1 MKKIKVQFSG
11 SSLEK
16 KLNWIRLCVLVPFF
30 GMVLALLVMMVSFN
44 EQYDTSVQN
53 ISQASEFNFQFRED
67 IDYKMYRVVIGAD
80 TFEEMNPYVEIYKA
94 RMTLEQL
101 RKTALKQE
109 SKNRLDQINRLLSS
123 LEKYI
128 QEIQKSDIMKD
139 YKDNERILRHDVNIF
154 TELIEKK
161 ISQYIYFETG
171 NLKDLRSN
179 LRKRIMTAVAV
190 SAIIS
195 AFLTVLVWIFTN
207 RIAKSISEPIVD
219 LCNKTKLVGEG
230 DFTVRALNSETE
242 EVRIL
247 SKNFNQM
254 VRRIEQLVED
264 VTKEQMNL
272 RKTELELLQSQ
283 INPHFLYNT
292 LDTIIWLAADG
303 QNEQVVQIVQDLST
317 FFRECLSKGEGLIPI
332 RNELLHVES
341 YLKIQSIRYQDILD
355 FSIDVPE
362 EILDNKIIKMTLQPL
377 VENALYHG
385 IKQRREKG
393 KIEING
399 VYDEDNIYLSVED
412 DGPGMDAEQ
421 VEKINSEMVS
431 GSWERKVTG
440 FGMSSVNQRLKL
452 QFGEMYGLIV
462 ESEES
467 AGTRIIVV
475 LPREHD

>member
-1 MKKIKVQFSG
+1 MKKFKMKFSV

-94 RMTLEQL
+94 RITLKQL

-109 SKNRLDQINRLLSS
+109 SKDRLEQINHLLSS

-128 QEIQKSDIMKD
+128 EKIQKSDIMKD
-139 YKDNERILRHDVNIF
+139 YKSNDNILRHDINIF
-154 TELIEKK
+154 TEIIEKK
-161 ISQYIYFETG
+161 ISEYIYFETG
-171 NLKDLRSN
+171 NLKQLRSN
-179 LRKRIMTAVAV
+179 LRKSIMTTVAV
-190 SAIIS
+190 SATIS
-195 AFLTVLVWIFTN
+195 AFLIVLVWIFTN
-207 RIAKSISEPIVD
+207 KIAKSISEPIVD

-247 SKNFNQM
+247 SQNFNQM

-272 RKTELELLQSQ
+272 RRTELELLQSQ

-303 QNEQVVQIVQDLST
+303 QNEQVVQIVHDLST
-317 FFRECLSKGEGLIPI
+317 FFRESLSKGEGLITI
-332 RNELLHVES
+332 RDELLHVES
-341 YLKIQSIRYQDILD
+341 YLKIQSVRYQDIMD
-355 FSIDVPE
+355 FSIDVQE
-362 EILDNKIIKMTLQPL
+362 EILDQKIIKMTLQPL

-385 IKQRREKG
+385 IKRRREKG

-399 VYDEDNIYLSVED
+399 VYDEENIYLSVED
-412 DGPGMDAEQ
+412 DGPGMDQEQ
-421 VEKINSEMVS
+421 VKNINNEMMS
-431 GSWERKVTG
+431 GSWDRKVTG

-452 QFGEMYGLIV
+452 QFGEEYGLLV
-462 ESEES
+462 EIEQS
-467 AGTRIIVV
+467 AGTKVVVV
-475 LPREHD
+475 LPKIN

>member
-1 MKKIKVQFSG
+1 MKRFSIKLSV

-67 IDYKMYRVVIGAD
+67 IDNKMYRVVIGAD
-80 TFEEMNPYVEIYKA
+80 TFEEMNPYVESFKA

-109 SKNRLDQINRLLSS
+109 SRDRLDQINRLLAS
-123 LEKYI
+123 LETYI
-128 QEIQKSDIMKD
+128 QKIQTSDIMKD
-139 YKDNERILRHDVNIF
+139 YKVNDRILRDDVNIF
-154 TELIEKK
+154 TEIIEKK
-161 ISQYIYFETG
+161 ISEYIYFETG
-171 NLKDLRSN
+171 NLKQLRSG
-179 LRKRIMTAVAV
+179 LRKNIMTAVAV
-190 SAIIS
+190 SAAIS
-195 AFLTVLVWIFTN
+195 AFLIVFIWIFTN

-219 LCNKTKLVGEG
+219 LCNKTKLVGKG

-292 LDTIIWLAADG
+292 LDTIIWFAADG
-303 QNEQVVQIVQDLST
+303 QNEQVVQMVQDLST
-317 FFRECLSKGEGLIPI
+317 FFRECLSKGEGLISLKD
-332 RNELLHVES
+332 ELLHVES
-341 YLKIQSIRYQDILD
+341 YLKIQSVRYQDILD

-362 EILDNKIIKMTLQPL
+362 EILGSNIIKMTLQPL

-385 IKQRREKG
+385 IKRRREKG

-412 DGPGMDAEQ
+412 DGPGMDADH
-421 VEKINSEMVS
+421 VARINQEMMG
-431 GSWERKVTG
+431 GSRDRRVTG

-452 QFGEMYGLIV
+452 QFGEEYGLIV
-462 ESEES
+462 ESKES
-467 AGTRIIVV
+467 AGTRVIAV
-475 LPREHD
+475 LPRET

>member
-1 MKKIKVQFSG
+1 MKKFKLKFSV
-11 SSLEK
+11 SSLER

-30 GMVLALLVMMVSFN
+30 VMVLALLVMMVSFN
-44 EQYDTSVQN
+44 EEYDTSVQN

-80 TFEEMNPYVEIYKA
+80 TFEQMNPYVEIYKA

-101 RKTALKQE
+101 RNTALKQE
-109 SKNRLDQINRLLSS
+109 SRDRLNQINRLLSS

-128 QEIQKSDIMKD
+128 QKIQQSDIMKD
-139 YKDNERILRHDVNIF
+139 YKVNDRILRHDVNIF

-161 ISQYIYFETG
+161 ISEYIYFETG

-179 LRKRIMTAVAV
+179 LRKRIMTTVAL
-190 SAIIS
+190 SAAIS
-195 AFLTVLVWIFTN
+195 AFLIVLVWIVTN

-219 LCNKTKLVGEG
+219 LCNKAKLVGEG
-230 DFTVRALNSETE
+230 DFSVRALNSETE

-317 FFRECLSKGEGLIPI
+317 FFRECLSKGEGLIPV
-332 RNELLHVES
+332 RDELLHVES

-362 EILDNKIIKMTLQPL
+362 EIFDNKIIKMTLQPL

-399 VYDEDNIYLSVED
+399 VYDEENIYLSVED
-412 DGPGMDAEQ
+412 DGPGMDSEQ
-421 VEKINSEMVS
+421 VEKINSEMMS
-431 GSWERKVTG
+431 GSWDRKVTG

-452 QFGEMYGLIV
+452 QFGEAYGLIV
-462 ESEES
+462 DSEES
-467 AGTRIIVV
+467 VGTRIIVV
-475 LPREHD
+475 LPREY